1 MIHLNPNKLFVGN
14 LPYEVTSEELGQYF
28 SQFGEI
34 EEAVVITD
42 RVSGKSKGYGFVR
55 YFKAEDAQKAAEEI
69 NGREYKNRKLVVNQ
83 ALPSKDKPAQ
93 QYAGQSI
100 F

>member
-1 MIHLNPNKLFVGN
+1 MNPNKLFVGN

-42 RVSGKSKGYGFVR
+42 RFSGKSKGYGFVR
-55 YFKAEDAQKAAEEI
+55 YFDSSNAKKAAKEI
-69 NGREYKNRKLVVNQ
+69 NGKEYKNRKLVVNL
-83 ALPSKDKPAQ
+83 ALPSKDKPEQ
-93 QYAGQSI
+93 KYSDQSA

>member
-1 MIHLNPNKLFVGN
+1 MNPNKLFVGN

-42 RVSGKSKGYGFVR
+42 RFSGKSKGYGFVR
-55 YFKAEDAQKAAEEI
+55 FYDLAVAENAAKEI
-69 NGREYKNRKLVVNQ
+69 NGREYKGRKLVVNQ
-83 ALPSKDKPAQ
+83 ALPSKDRPDQ
-93 QYAGQSI
+93 RYAGQSA